1 MWNGKEK
8 NKYDSIAKFDLKTIK
23 CEKTQIKK
31 AL

>member
-1 MWNGKEK
+1 MEKKK
-8 NKYDSIAKFDLKTIK
+8 NKYNSFAKFDLKTIK